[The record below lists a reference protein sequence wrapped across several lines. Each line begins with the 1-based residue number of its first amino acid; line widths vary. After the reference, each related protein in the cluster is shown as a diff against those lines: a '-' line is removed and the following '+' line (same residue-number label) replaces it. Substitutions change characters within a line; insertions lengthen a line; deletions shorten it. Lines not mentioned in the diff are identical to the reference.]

1 MRRPSGERIYRTLVA
16 SGALGGIFLVVTLMT
31 SCGDPDRS
39 AGNFCSELA
48 EELPALDAPLAEPD
62 DVDDVVAR
70 YRRLDAITPLA
81 IEAEWSILTDLMELA
96 ADVDVADPVARQEVA
111 DAAYKAERPARDVAI
126 WVETTCGLAMPD
138 VIGVEGSVPVTIPPT
153 VPPLA
158 PPSVPAAAPATG
170 TIAPAPSTGA

>member
-1 MRRPSGERIYRTLVA
+1 MRRPSCERVSR
-16 SGALGGIFLVVTLMT
+16 FLVTSGSLGVILMLAPLVT

-39 AGNFCSELA
+39 AGNFCTELA
-48 EELPALDAPLAEPD
+48 KELPALDAPLAEPD
-62 DVDDVVAR
+62 DVNDVVAR

-111 DAAYKAERPARDVAI
+111 DAAYRAERPARDVAI

-153 VPPLA
+153 APPAPLA
-158 PPSVPAAAPATG
+158 TDPATG
-170 TIAPAPSTGA
+170 SITPAPSTSA